1 MADLLTRPFQAIL
14 RDGYNEEIGAFTQA
28 FGERHLDASVLA
40 IPLVGFLAATDRRV
54 LSTMDRIQEQL
65 TCDGLVYRYRM
76 DDGLPGQDATFSL
89 CSFWMV
95 QNSVL
100 SGRVDQARALFD
112 KICSYAND
120 VGLLSE
126 KIVPEAGELR
136 GNFPQGLT
144 HLVLIRSALHIARCE
159 APGSETI
166 PQTATDRHREFM
178 ERTGRG

>member
-1 MADLLTRPFQAIL
+1 
-14 RDGYNEEIGAFTQA
+14 
-28 FGERHLDASVLA
+28 
-40 IPLVGFLAATDRRV
+40 
-54 LSTMDRIQEQL
+54 MDRIQEQL

-95 QNSVL
+95 DNLAL

-126 KIVPEAGELR
+126 QIAPEAGELR

-144 HLVLIRSALHIARCE
+144 HLALIRSALHIARCE
-159 APGSETI
+159 ARVRKPSPKPPPIATENLWNAPGV
-166 PQTATDRHREFM
+166 AKA
-178 ERTGRG
+178 GRIEALC